1 MTCSLLFLYLTARSG
16 VCSGFVRSIM
26 VLRGAK
32 QEHLCTKLS
41 RQSLGERTKRTN
53 VPVQRTFSEIFVKQL
68 VESRMTA
75 GFSALV
81 LSPDFCY
88 NGSI

>member
-1 MTCSLLFLYLTARSG
+1 
-16 VCSGFVRSIM
+16 M
-26 VLRGAK
+26 VFGGAK

-41 RQSLGERTKRTN
+41 RQSPGGLTKRTN
-53 VPVQRTFSEIFVKQL
+53 VPVQRTFSETFVKYP
-68 VESRMTA
+68 VENRMTA

>member
-1 MTCSLLFLYLTARSG
+1 
-16 VCSGFVRSIM
+16 M

-41 RQSLGERTKRTN
+41 RQSPGGRTKRTN
-53 VPVQRTFSEIFVKQL
+53 VPAQRTFLETFVKQM
-68 VESRMTA
+68 VENRMAA

-81 LSPDFCY
+81 LFPDFWY
-88 NGSI
+88 NVSI

>member
-1 MTCSLLFLYLTARSG
+1 
-16 VCSGFVRSIM
+16 M
-26 VLRGAK
+26 VFGGAK

-41 RQSLGERTKRTN
+41 RQSPGGRTKRTN
-53 VPVQRTFSEIFVKQL
+53 VLVQGTFLKTFVKQL
-68 VESRMTA
+68 AESRMAA

>member
-1 MTCSLLFLYLTARSG
+1 
-16 VCSGFVRSIM
+16 M

-41 RQSLGERTKRTN
+41 RQSPSGRTKRTN
-53 VPVQRTFSEIFVKQL
+53 VLVQGTFSKTFVKQI
-68 VESRMTA
+68 VESRMAA

-81 LSPDFCY
+81 LFPDFWY
-88 NGSI
+88 NRSI